1 MFRDREKA
9 LEELEKQLLEGEEE
23 TAQEECAQDEE
34 EEELP
39 LRRPFDFDAYN
50 TDDTDTDLE
59 DYSQEVYNPRRKT
72 GCAFWLLLLA
82 AAVLAVAWFLAKREG
97 LL

>member
-9 LEELEKQLLEGEEE
+9 LEELERQLLE
-23 TAQEECAQDEE
+23 DEE
-34 EEELP
+34 EETEEEVEEELP
-39 LRRPFDFDAYN
+39 PRKPFDFDAYN

-59 DYSQEVYNPRRKT
+59 DYSEAVYNPRRKT
-72 GCAFWLLLLA
+72 GCGFWLLLLA
-82 AAVLAVAWFLAKREG
+82 ALVLFFAYYIAKKEG